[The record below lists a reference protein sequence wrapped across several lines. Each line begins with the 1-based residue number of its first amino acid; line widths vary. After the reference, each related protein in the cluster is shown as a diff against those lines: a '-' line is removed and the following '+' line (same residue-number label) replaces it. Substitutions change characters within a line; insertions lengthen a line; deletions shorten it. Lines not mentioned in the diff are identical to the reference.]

1 MQPIVRRT
9 GSSSEPLRLLWV
21 VNHKTLMSAEV
32 PILRELGWEVFVPK
46 IVPDHDAQFRS
57 TAVTDEYDASLT
69 ISRTALAALNRHDFY
84 ERDWAPTIA
93 EIVNQNFQVMVASFS
108 LYITPLSEAARKFG
122 GTVIMRVFGRE
133 HPARYSDLPPR
144 TRRPSVLQE
153 LAAIGDRFVFGQGYK
168 NLAEIEEEPL
178 RSHAHTLGVPLP
190 IHVFERQGT
199 WTGAGSHA
207 LLLCPAVSDG
217 AYYQAIYERDKRDFG
232 DFPHLFFGR
241 QLGPVNDAA
250 VLPYLTDSALLD
262 LYAATP
268 VFIYPSTEPRHVHY
282 SPLEAMVVG
291 APVLYRRGTLIDLLA
306 GADLPG
312 ACADTL
318 EMREKARRLLAGDKV
333 LADAIRAT
341 QERVL
346 GTFAVNLI
354 RRQWAAVL
362 ARAAVSAKSA
372 A

>member
-1 MQPIVRRT
+1 
-9 GSSSEPLRLLWV
+9 
-21 VNHKTLMSAEV
+21 
-32 PILRELGWEVFVPK
+32 
-46 IVPDHDAQFRS
+46 
-57 TAVTDEYDASLT
+57 
-69 ISRTALAALNRHDFY
+69 
-84 ERDWAPTIA
+84 
-93 EIVNQNFQVMVASFS
+93 
-108 LYITPLSEAARKFG
+108 
-122 GTVIMRVFGRE
+122 
-133 HPARYSDLPPR
+133 
-144 TRRPSVLQE
+144 
-153 LAAIGDRFVFGQGYK
+153 
-168 NLAEIEEEPL
+168 
-178 RSHAHTLGVPLP
+178 
-190 IHVFERQGT
+190 
-199 WTGAGSHA
+199 
-207 LLLCPAVSDG
+207 VSDG

-312 ACADTL
+312 ACADIV

-354 RRQWAAVL
+354 RQQWTAVL
-362 ARAAVSAKSA
+362 ARTAVSAESA